1 MPPAGQ
7 TDHTSQEFGR
17 AQMTERKGDMGDSS
31 HGGRLRWLFRRPLQH
46 KSRRTTDGQTD
57 GQGERLP
64 IPEKLIL
71 IVELSGCTY
80 GPLAQQLEQA
90 GYQAQVVRGK
100 AAALDVLAQEGPALS
115 IVVGPADPDF
125 YGELR
130 RASSSPIL
138 ALASRADEE
147 QMLSSFSA
155 GADEFQRNPVS
166 LSEVV
171 ARVGALL
178 RRVP

>member
-1 MPPAGQ
+1 M
-7 TDHTSQEFGR
+7 
-17 AQMTERKGDMGDSS
+17 ERKGDMGNSS
-31 HGGRLRWLFRRPLQH
+31 RRGRLRRLFRRPLQH
-46 KSRRTTDGQTD
+46 ESGRIAKGQTD
-57 GQGERLP
+57 GQGGLSS
-64 IPEKLIL
+64 IPTKLIL

-100 AAALDVLAQEGPALS
+100 TAALDVLAQEGPALS

-125 YGELR
+125 YRELR

-155 GADEFQRNPVS
+155 GVDEFIRNPVS
-166 LSEVV
+166 LTEVV
-171 ARVGALL
+171 ARIGALL
-178 RRVP
+178 RRAP